1 MENSMSLTK
10 QSKILTK
17 EQIKTMATYLR
28 SKRNGLRNQTI
39 FYLSVLSGLRS
50 KEISLLS
57 YRHILTPTNEI
68 GNQINLTNDISK
80 GNNGGRIIPIHKQ
93 LKLNLIELHNKVKH
107 KPHYNPKTSFVLQSE
122 RQPFFT
128 TQSITNIFQYFYKR
142 LGYVGC
148 SSHSGRRT
156 FITNTAKKIHLVGGT
171 LKDIQYLS
179 GHSSIQTTQRY
190 IEGDTNSQNKVINL
204 LDYK

>member
-1 MENSMSLTK
+1 MSLTK
-10 QSKILTK
+10 QSKVLTK
-17 EQIKTMATYLR
+17 DQIATMSTFLR

-57 YRHILTPTNEI
+57 YKHILTPTNEI
-68 GNQINLTNDISK
+68 GNQINLTNDVSK
-80 GNNGGRIIPIHKQ
+80 GKNGGRIIPIHKQ
-93 LKLNLIELHNKVKH
+93 LKQNLIELYNIHKT
-107 KPHYNPKTSFVLQSE
+107 KPHFSVHTSFVIQSE
-122 RQPFFT
+122 KQPFFT
-128 TQSITNIFQYFYKR
+128 AQSITNIFQSFYKR
-142 LGYVGC
+142 LGFNGC

-190 IEGDTNSQNKVINL
+190 IEGDTQSQNKVINL